1 MRSAHHVVP
10 SLGVCSVLCVFSL
23 PVSEVS
29 DSPAEVPLHQCTQH
43 GKEAGGCENNSAVQL
58 ENHDMI
64 ATTEVWWDGS
74 HNCYTGTE
82 GYKLFRKDGQGRSV
96 RAPLYVM
103 EGIGSKEM
111 LLRNSHG
118 WVDNL
123 CVIVK
128 GWINNGHLEVGVYYR
143 SPD

>member
-1 MRSAHHVVP
+1 MLYPHWGLVQ
-10 SLGVCSVLCVFSL
+10 CCVFL
-23 PVSEVS
+23 VY
-29 DSPAEVPLHQCTQH
+29 QCLKCLIARLKCLYTNAH
-43 GKEAGGCENNSAVQL
+43 NMGKKQEDVKTIVQL

-103 EGIGSKEM
+103 EGIDSKEM

-118 WVDNL
+118 WVDKL